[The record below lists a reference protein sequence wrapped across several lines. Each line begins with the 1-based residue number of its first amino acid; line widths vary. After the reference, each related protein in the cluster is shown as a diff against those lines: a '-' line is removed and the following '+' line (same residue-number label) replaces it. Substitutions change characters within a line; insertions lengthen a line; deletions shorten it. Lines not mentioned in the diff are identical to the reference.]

1 MSVNTEYIIFT
12 NNNITITKDTI
23 CIKDFDLS
31 VPGKKL
37 FEKAS
42 LMISSKN
49 IYGLLGKNGLGKSTL
64 LKQLSSVRN
73 DSHSSAIEIKT
84 LYVEQEILLDNR
96 NPIEY
101 VLDSN
106 YKYMEQKNKLDNVNA
121 ILESIEADKMTIE
134 HFEFL
139 HTQAFE
145 LNLLISNWN
154 QGNEIS
160 KVTNILYGLGFSETD
175 LLKESNLFSGGWQ
188 MRISLARSLYL
199 EPELLLLDEPTN
211 HLDLEAIIWLS
222 NYLCTWKKTVI
233 IVSHNVGFLN
243 EVCNYMLNIE
253 DKKLV
258 EYKGNYYLFKK
269 QFYGMQEKKEK
280 DWRDY
285 DKKVKDLQKKKNDK
299 KKVDAF
305 IEKNKVPRPEK
316 PYDVTINFGNPA
328 LIRSNII
335 ELSDV
340 TFGYSLEKILLNNI
354 SFGLAMESKIALVGA
369 NGCGKSTIIKLITK
383 EIDSIDG
390 LVNINSQSKI
400 GYYNQHF
407 ENQLPID
414 KSPIEYLLELIPD
427 DYIKNGMKEQ
437 TVREYLGTVKLEP
450 SAHHKKIGALSG
462 GQKAR
467 VAFIKIIFQKPH
479 FLVLD
484 EPTNHLDIETVDA
497 LIDGLSRF
505 EGGILVITH
514 DSELIKRL
522 NCEIWMLSNATI
534 NYKIESFDD
543 YKKLF

>member
-1 MSVNTEYIIFT
+1 
-12 NNNITITKDTI
+12 
-23 CIKDFDLS
+23 
-31 VPGKKL
+31 
-37 FEKAS
+37 
-42 LMISSKN
+42 
-49 IYGLLGKNGLGKSTL
+49 
-64 LKQLSSVRN
+64 
-73 DSHSSAIEIKT
+73 
-84 LYVEQEILLDNR
+84 
-96 NPIEY
+96 
-101 VLDSN
+101 
-106 YKYMEQKNKLDNVNA
+106 
-121 ILESIEADKMTIE
+121 
-134 HFEFL
+134 
-139 HTQAFE
+139 
-145 LNLLISNWN
+145 
-154 QGNEIS
+154 
-160 KVTNILYGLGFSETD
+160 
-175 LLKESNLFSGGWQ
+175 

-340 TFGYSLEKILLNNI
+340 TFGYSPEKILLNNI